1 MQISHTF
8 RALKR
13 RWYATVLVVVAAVAV
28 AVMLDKKAATVP
40 TGTATVQILV
50 DSPVSALVNLQSDPT
65 GLEARASV
73 LAQAMTSN
81 AVLAEIAKSAGVPP
95 QDVTAQG
102 PYSGAGEVLDVAT
115 PSEARGM
122 QIVSIKPQYRLTFVA
137 QQDIPIVTVS
147 VVAPN
152 ADAAGKFA
160 NAVVPGTDA
169 WLDSLASAD
178 QVKSGKLV
186 HLRQL
191 GDAQAGT
198 VNSSSAK
205 IVAIVGAVAILMLG
219 FLLISLTD
227 KERRARRRQ
236 ERERAERE
244 LAESLE
250 YDRTHPGGPVYAP
263 VPVVYNGTPAYPS
276 HAEAPVYGP
285 YPHAAPQPAPYDDR
299 RAVNGGYDESYGGS
313 HTNGNGA
320 HPAPRHPA
328 PSHHENGTQETSPR
342 HTAFHDSSSNGSLV
356 LDFPAPLGA
365 EDRFDNGPAPSSNGH
380 SLELHSSARSSANG
394 WRGIGARLGRSSRS
408 R

>member
-1 MQISHTF
+1 MQISQTF

-13 RWYATVLVVVAAVAV
+13 RWYATILVAVAAVAV
-28 AVMLDKKAATVP
+28 AVMLDKSGSAVP

-73 LAQAMTSN
+73 LAQAMTSS
-81 AVLAEIAKSAGVPP
+81 AVLAEIAKSARVPAS
-95 QDVTAQG
+95 DVTAQG
-102 PYSGAGEVLDVAT
+102 PYSGTGEALDVAT

-122 QIVSIKPQYRLTFVA
+122 QLVSVKPQYRLTFVA

-147 VVAPN
+147 VQGPN
-152 ADAAGKFA
+152 AEAAGDFA

-169 WLDSLASAD
+169 WLDSLATAD
-178 QVKSGKLV
+178 QVKAGKLV

-205 IVAIVGAVAILMLG
+205 VVAAVGAVAILMLG

-227 KERRARRRQ
+227 KDRRARRRE
-236 ERERAERE
+236 ERQRAEQA

-263 VPVVYNGTPAYPS
+263 VPVMHTPYNGVA
-276 HAEAPVYGP
+276 AAARVYAP
-285 YPHAAPQPAPYDDR
+285 YPHTAPQQGPYDDHH
-299 RAVNGGYDESYGGS
+299 RAANGSGYDESFGGS
-313 HTNGNGA
+313 LTSGNGA
-320 HPAPRHPA
+320 HPAP
-328 PSHHENGTQETSPR
+328 SHQENGTHEAAPR
-342 HTAFHDSSSNGSLV
+342 HTAFDESSSNGSLV

-365 EDRFDNGPAPSSNGH
+365 EDRLDDGPATSSNGH
-380 SLELHSSARSSANG
+380 GLELHGSARSSANG
-394 WRGIGARLGRSSRS
+394 WRGIGSRLGRSSRS